1 MKKVVLVFSVLP
13 LLLVFIGFSVFS
25 LNGLID
31 LDETVKAKWSRV
43 LNQYQRRTDLI
54 PNLVETVK
62 GYANHE
68 KDTLTAVIEARY
80 KAMQTVV
87 NINNLSDVEAMQK
100 FMQAQSQVQSSL
112 GRLMAVSE
120 GYPNLKADAN
130 FLSLQAELR
139 DTEDKLAAARDVYI
153 DAISDFNVRVRKIP
167 ARWIAALFS
176 EMKPKANFD
185 IDEKAKA
192 RPVVDFSK

>member
-1 MKKVVLVFSVLP
+1 MKKVVLVFGVLP

-68 KDTLTAVIEARY
+68 KDTLTAVVEARY

-100 FMQAQSQVQSSL
+100 FMQAQAQVQSSL

-139 DTEDKLAAARDVYI
+139 DTEDKLADARDVYI

>member
-1 MKKVVLVFSVLP
+1 MKKVVLVFGVLP

>member
-1 MKKVVLVFSVLP
+1 MKKVVLIFCVLP
-13 LLLVFIGFSVFS
+13 LLFVFIGFSVFS

-68 KDTLTAVIEARY
+68 KETLTAVIEARN
-80 KAMQTVV
+80 KATQLVV
-87 NINNLSDVEAMQK
+87 KADNLSDTEAMQN
-100 FMQAQSQVQSSL
+100 FMLAQSQVQSSL

-139 DTEDKLAAARDVYI
+139 DTEDKLADARDVYI

-167 ARWIAALFS
+167 ARWIVALFS
-176 EMKPKANFD
+176 DMKPKANFD
-185 IDEKAKA
+185 IDKKAME
-192 RPVVDFSK
+192 RPIVNFSK